1 MPLIKPRTNRVRT
14 LRHICRL
21 QEPNRDVLVAYA
33 RFIGETVDYVLNQV
47 IDVTLAKDRDFVAW
61 RAEQAPTTAPDSTHA
76 GGVEPATPRAPE
88 RSR

>member
-21 QEPNRDVLVAYA
+21 QEPNRDVLIAYA

-47 IDVTLAKDRDFVAW
+47 IDVTLAKDRDFIAW
-61 RAEQAPTTAPDSTHA
+61 RAEQAPTTAPVSTQA
-76 GGVEPATPRAPE
+76 GGTDPATPRAPE

>member
-1 MPLIKPRTNRVRT
+1 MPLIKPRTHRVRT

-33 RFIGETVDYVLNQV
+33 RFLGETVDYVLNQV

-61 RAEQAPTTAPDSTHA
+61 RAEQPSTTAR
-76 GGVEPATPRAPE
+76 EPNLSPGADAATPPAPE
-88 RSR
+88 RAR